1 MTLHGG
7 CEVTYRLVI
16 FDFDGTLADSFPFF
30 LGVLS
35 TLADAH
41 GFKRFNG
48 DDLDVL
54 RGTDAR
60 QVIRQAGLPAWKIP
74 AVARDFRALMAES
87 IDRIHL
93 FDGVG
98 QMLHRLAG
106 RGMQLAV
113 VTSNSIDNV
122 MSVLGPENTRLIAH
136 YECGASLFGKR
147 SKLRRL
153 LKATGVHPAQALC
166 IGDELRDIDAAHA
179 ESIDFG
185 AVGWGYTKA
194 ETLKARSPKLA
205 FARVEE
211 IADVLLDTRS
221 LAGDGML
228 R

>member
-1 MTLHGG
+1 M
-7 CEVTYRLVI
+7 TYRLVI

-41 GFKRFNG
+41 GFKRFNR
-48 DDLDVL
+48 DELEAL
-54 RGTDAR
+54 RGFDAQ
-60 QVIRQAGLPAWKIP
+60 QVIRHAGLPAWKIP
-74 AVARDFRALMAES
+74 AVARHFRTLMSES

-93 FDGVG
+93 FEGVG

-122 MSVLGPENTRLIAH
+122 KAVLGPENARLIAH
-136 YECGASLFGKR
+136 YECGVSLFGKR

-153 LKATGVHPAQALC
+153 LKTTGCRPGQALC
-166 IGDELRDIDAAHA
+166 IGDELRDMDAAHA
-179 ESIDFG
+179 ENIDFG

-194 ETLKARSPKLA
+194 ETLKARGPKLV

-211 IADVLLDTRS
+211 IGDALSGERS
-221 LAGDGML
+221 VIGDEML

>member
-1 MTLHGG
+1 M
-7 CEVTYRLVI
+7 TYRLVI

-41 GFKRFNG
+41 GFKRFKR
-48 DDLDVL
+48 DELEAL
-54 RGTDAR
+54 RGADAR
-60 QVIRQAGLPAWKIP
+60 QVIRHAGLPAWKIP
-74 AVARDFRALMAES
+74 AVARDFRALMAQS

-98 QMLHRLAG
+98 SVLHRLAG
-106 RGMQLAV
+106 QGMQLAV

-122 MSVLGPENTRLIAH
+122 KAVLGPENARLIAH
-136 YECGASLFGKR
+136 YECGVSLFGKR

-153 LKATGVHPAQALC
+153 LKATGVQPGQALC

-179 ESIDFG
+179 ENIDFG

-194 ETLKARSPKLA
+194 ETLKARAPKLA

-211 IADVLLDTRS
+211 IADALLGTRS
-221 LAGDGML
+221 VAEEEMQ